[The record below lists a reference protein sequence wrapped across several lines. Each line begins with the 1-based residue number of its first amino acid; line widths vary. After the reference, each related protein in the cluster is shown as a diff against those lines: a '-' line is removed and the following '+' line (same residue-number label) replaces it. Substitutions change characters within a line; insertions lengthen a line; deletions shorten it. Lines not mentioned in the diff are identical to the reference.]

1 MANQPYN
8 ILYFDLETAPDY
20 SRTHLFTPKLP
31 KETLAQML
39 EADLD
44 YKNPARDEKV
54 KEIEAAATSRVLS
67 TQAEYCQ
74 IVGLNFATDE
84 GEPHS
89 AWAGDVDQQGDPI
102 NERVLLEAFWT
113 LAEKSKHII
122 GFNILRFDLPTI
134 LMRSALLKI
143 EPWPGLKYYD
153 AKPWENQIIDLLR
166 KRFSNASHAEFK
178 SLKELRRCLELP
190 IPAEYQEV
198 ATMAGDSVEELYLQ
212 FVAGDE
218 SALAKL
224 KLYGKLDIITTRE
237 LARLWSGYFMPHLVA
252 R

>member
-8 ILYFDLETAPDY
+8 ILYFDLETVSDY
-20 SRTHLFTPKLP
+20 SRTHLFTPKLG
-31 KETLAQML
+31 KDAEARMHEEASAFISRGETAPMM
-39 EADLD
+39 
-44 YKNPARDEKV
+44 
-54 KEIEAAATSRVLS
+54 EIEARETSRVLS

-84 GEPHS
+84 GAPHS
-89 AWAGDVDQQGDPI
+89 AWVGDVDQQGDPI
-102 NERVLLEAFWT
+102 NERTLLDAFWT

-122 GFNILRFDLPTI
+122 GFNILRFDLPVI
-134 LMRSALLKI
+134 LTRSALLGI

-153 AKPWENQIIDLLR
+153 AKPWESFIIDLMK
-166 KRFSNASHAEFK
+166 KRFANASYNEFK
-178 SLKELRRCLELP
+178 SLKELRRCLQLP
-190 IPAEYQEV
+190 IPEEYQEV
-198 ATMAGDSVEELYLQ
+198 AAMAGDSIEELYLK
-212 FVAGDE
+212 FCAGD
-218 SALAKL
+218 SAALETL

>member
-8 ILYFDLETAPDY
+8 ILYFDLETCPSYD
-20 SRTHLFTPKLP
+20 RTHLFTPKL
-31 KETLAQML
+31 KEWAPLPNGYSEDDWQ
-39 EADLD
+39 
-44 YKNPARDEKV
+44 ARQNEMSA
-54 KEIEAAATSRVLS
+54 ETSRVLS
-67 TQAEYCQ
+67 TQPEYCQ
-74 IVGLNFATDE
+74 IVSLGFATDE

-89 AWAGDVDQQGDPI
+89 AWAGDIDQQGDPI

-153 AKPWENQIIDLLR
+153 MKPWDGFVIDLMK
-166 KRFSNASHAEFK
+166 KRFANASYNEFK

-190 IPAEYQEV
+190 IPAEYQDV
-198 ATMAGDSVEELYLQ
+198 AAMAGDSVEELYLQ

-218 SALAKL
+218 SALTKL
-224 KLYGKLDIITTRE
+224 KLYGKLDIWTTRE
-237 LARLWSGYFMPHLVA
+237 LGRLWSGYFFPHLIE
-252 R
+252 RR